1 MDYFYN
7 IEFKKGVI
15 TVLGAEID
23 SAFVSALSEHLES
36 KGTVC
41 VTDKGEEDLKTDYLI
56 IAPDKDVNKK
66 FIVHNENDIA
76 LYKQRGAVIGFLS
89 IEVLLKDIADS
100 VVGAKDFCAIT
111 DIASSDL
118 VYPLAL
124 AKVIENREKYD
135 MLYIDDISNMD
146 RRFTA
151 REINRRIKYGAGV
164 RIINTDTNYVEE
176 LLTRKGEEL

>member
-7 IEFKKGVI
+7 IEFKKGII

-23 SAFVSALSEHLES
+23 SVFVSALVNYLEK

-41 VTDKGEEDLKTDYLI
+41 VTDKKEEHPKTDYLV
-56 IAPDKDVNKK
+56 IAPDKNVNKR

-76 LYKQRGAVIGFLS
+76 FYKEKGNVIGLVS
-89 IEVLLKDIADS
+89 IEAVLKDVCDS
-100 VVGAKDFCAIT
+100 VVGAEDFCAIT
-111 DIASSDL
+111 NMSSSDL
-118 VYPLAL
+118 VYPVAL

-135 MLYIDDISNMD
+135 MLFIDDISNMD

-176 LLTRKGEEL
+176 LLMGEVL

>member
-15 TVLGAEID
+15 TVLGAEKD
-23 SAFVSALSEHLES
+23 STFVSALVKELES
-36 KGTVC
+36 RGSVC
-41 VTDKGEEDLKTDYLI
+41 LTDNKSEIKAKADYSVL
-56 IAPDKDVNKK
+56 APDKNVNKR
-66 FIVHNENDIA
+66 FIVHNENDIEY
-76 LYKQRGAVIGFLS
+76 YKEKGTVVGLIS
-89 IEVLLKDIADS
+89 IEAVLKDISDS
-100 VVGAKDFCAIT
+100 VVGAEDFCLLTNMA
-111 DIASSDL
+111 AGDL

-135 MLYIDDISNMD
+135 ILYIDDISDIN

-176 LLTRKGEEL
+176 LLTGESYK

>member
-7 IEFKKGVI
+7 IEFKKGII

-23 SAFVSALSEHLES
+23 SGFVSALVKHLES

-41 VTDKGEEDLKTDYLI
+41 VTDKKEENQKTDYLI
-56 IAPDKDVNKK
+56 IAPDKNVNKR
-66 FIVHNENDIA
+66 FIVHNESDIA
-76 LYKQRGAVIGFLS
+76 FYKEKGRIIGLIS
-89 IEVLLKDIADS
+89 IEAVLKDIADS
-100 VVGAKDFCAIT
+100 VVGVEDFCAIT
-111 DIASSDL
+111 NMAAGDL

-146 RRFTA
+146 RRYTA

-176 LLTRKGEEL
+176 LLTGEVL